1 MRPIKLW
8 CFEPAYPSGPGHRRV
23 PEPVT
28 PSVGSTQSRLLSCS
42 MSSPVASAGE
52 YSWTSSGP
60 VALVWTC
67 VRRRWSPAAV
77 ACKAM
82 ATSAR
87 RSGRVARVSVLR
99 NPWHPAMAIEVQPSL
114 ARTGSGYRTRGSQRI
129 CKENAGI
136 EPLEL
141 PPVAKVSGPMSDM
154 SRRNR
159 SGSRNET
166 IWGELA
172 HVCGRIHP
180 HWFRKNDFVS
190 ALKYRR
196 RLLRILQNIPDDDL
210 AIIRQEG

>member
-1 MRPIKLW
+1 M
-8 CFEPAYPSGPGHRRV
+8 
-23 PEPVT
+23 
-28 PSVGSTQSRLLSCS
+28 
-42 MSSPVASAGE
+42 
-52 YSWTSSGP
+52 
-60 VALVWTC
+60 
-67 VRRRWSPAAV
+67 
-77 ACKAM
+77 
-82 ATSAR
+82 
-87 RSGRVARVSVLR
+87 ARVSVLR

-172 HVCGRIHP
+172 HVCGRIHH

-210 AIIRQEG
+210 AIIRQEGLAWLYQFDGEIDLAIQHRRREISLMEGLYDEVRRNLSSGKYDKETAAWILATRDDNCMRERQEILARLLEQIHE